1 MGDGGCPR
9 LDRHGAVVV
18 ATDCGLRTDLEFLA
32 RALVTSLSRPPSS
45 SSPPAHTDTMPMLL
59 RRNLTCFY
67 CGAKSELKK
76 SPSIRQFD
84 CKECEATNYLDEV
97 SPAPFCLTRVAS
109 QGREG
114 AAADQGIFLER
125 RDNRSSCR

>member
-1 MGDGGCPR
+1 MAALDSTDTAR
-9 LDRHGAVVV
+9 LSLQRTAV
-18 ATDCGLRTDLEFLA
+18 CGRTSNFSRALSSHLSPARRA
-32 RALVTSLSRPPSS
+32 RAP
-45 SSPPAHTDTMPMLL
+45 PPAHTDTMPMLL